1 MQIFSLRKVSCTSFH
16 WRAYVHLVLRRKNLH
31 GIIKSSPCSTNAVC
45 LFPRWSIES
54 TRSRNPANNSLS
66 LSVPLSTSVFEYT
79 PIKAVSRC
87 TLGKLLLPA
96 ARFFIYYISA
106 RVTQRNTQSLV
117 TDVKQKTWAWSFY
130 REETLY

>member
-1 MQIFSLRKVSCTSFH
+1 MEGKLYILLPTRVCTFSITQKKFPWNH
-16 WRAYVHLVLRRKNLH
+16 W
-31 GIIKSSPCSTNAVC
+31 KSSPCFTNAVC
-45 LFPRWSIES
+45 LFSRWFIES

-66 LSVPLSTSVFEYT
+66 LSIPLSTSVFEYT

-87 TLGKLLLPA
+87 TLGKLLLLA